1 MVERYRGHLIFAKAF
16 LDRSRGVWTTSL
28 HVQFNEDPRTFR
40 DVYLPSPIGRFMR
53 KTSAEKHALEEAKQW
68 VNDRLLQA
76 KIFDR

>member
-1 MVERYRGHLIFAKAF
+1 MVERYRGHLIFAKAY

-53 KTSAEKHALEEAKQW
+53 KTSAEKDALEGAKQW